1 MKRTLVAMSAAAALA
16 MGTFAVPQ
24 QAEAHAWW
32 WIPAAI
38 VGGVAVGAAVGAP
51 YAYAAPRGEY
61 VYGGYGP
68 SYGRDCRIVR
78 ERVRGGWRRVE
89 IC

>member
-1 MKRTLVAMSAAAALA
+1 MKRTLVAMTAATALA
-16 MGTFAVPQ
+16 IGTFAVPQ

-38 VGGVAVGAAVGAP
+38 VGGVAVGAAVGSP

-61 VYGGYGP
+61 VYGAAYA
-68 SYGRDCRIVR
+68 RDCRIMR
-78 ERVRGGWRRVE
+78 ERVNGGWRRVE
-89 IC
+89 VCY